1 MELPK
6 NLAYTNGRS
15 SEDGI
20 TFIAGRPR
28 FCTLPLTSAPGPKGA
43 RGTNRRLDGDRGG
56 RGDRRWSVVA
66 ANLDRFA
73 RGEPLENIVLQ
84 T

>member
-1 MELPK
+1 MQP
-6 NLAYTNGRS
+6 
-15 SEDGI
+15 
-20 TFIAGRPR
+20 
-28 FCTLPLTSAPGPKGA
+28 SAPLSRA
-43 RGTNRRLDGDRGG
+43 
-56 RGDRRWSVVA
+56 WSVVA